1 MHTPRSKVG
10 STATLEGSRLSC
22 GCNPNVGA
30 DGYYLCQADLLPNLL
45 HHDPGALFP
54 RRWRSSATFFP
65 SLIVG
70 PIGTLIPPSVR
81 NSRDG
86 GVPDG
91 LLLPLPSGALRL
103 VKARA
108 FMTPAFWMVAEVHQ
122 RIAVVDLDVE
132 NAKHRETE

>member
-1 MHTPRSKVG
+1 M
-10 STATLEGSRLSC
+10 E
-22 GCNPNVGA
+22 PNVGA

-45 HHDPGALFP
+45 HHDPGASLPEKVALIGDILPLSDSRPDRHPYPAKRPKQP
-54 RRWRSSATFFP
+54 RR
-65 SLIVG
+65 
-70 PIGTLIPPSVR
+70 
-81 NSRDG
+81 

-122 RIAVVDLDVE
+122 RVAVVDLDVE

>member
-1 MHTPRSKVG
+1 M
-10 STATLEGSRLSC
+10 
-22 GCNPNVGA
+22 
-30 DGYYLCQADLLPNLL
+30 
-45 HHDPGALFP
+45 
-54 RRWRSSATFFP
+54 
-65 SLIVG
+65 VG

-122 RIAVVDLDVE
+122 RIAVVDLMSRTRSIAKPNRTVKSYNSSVMARS
-132 NAKHRETE
+132 NASRKNGMIVRRSSAVRTTATCETRLSPCAILMKYGALALRPR